1 MNFLAHL
8 HLAMLAN
15 SSLTGNLMADFV
27 RGDPHA
33 QWPSDIAGG
42 IVLHRRLDALTDR
55 LPEVRQACALFRAET
70 RRVAPITLDVVWDH
84 FLAKHWTQLH
94 PDESL
99 RQFSAGAE
107 RQIMLLL
114 PGTPVAFQELNQIM
128 WRERWLER
136 YAEQTWMQN
145 VLNGMA
151 RRRPRLHKLRDSYSD
166 FVEHYQRL
174 EQFFFVFYPRLMAL
188 ASQQKL

>member
-8 HLAMLAN
+8 HLATLAN

-33 QWPSDIAGG
+33 QWPSAIAEG
-42 IVLHRRLDALTDR
+42 IILHRRLDALTDR

-84 FLAKHWTQLH
+84 FLARHW
-94 PDESL
+94 ESL
-99 RQFSAGAE
+99 YDARSLAQFSADAQRE
-107 RQIMLLL
+107 IALLL
-114 PGTPVAFQELNQIM
+114 PGAPLAFQQLNQIM

-136 YAEQTWMQN
+136 YAQAAWLEN
-145 VLNGMA
+145 VLKGMA
-151 RRRPRLHKLRDSYSD
+151 SRRPRLHKLRDSYLD
-166 FVEHYQRL
+166 FTEHYASL
-174 EQFFFVFYPRLMAL
+174 EELFFIFYPRLMTL
-188 ASQQKL
+188 ASQQQL